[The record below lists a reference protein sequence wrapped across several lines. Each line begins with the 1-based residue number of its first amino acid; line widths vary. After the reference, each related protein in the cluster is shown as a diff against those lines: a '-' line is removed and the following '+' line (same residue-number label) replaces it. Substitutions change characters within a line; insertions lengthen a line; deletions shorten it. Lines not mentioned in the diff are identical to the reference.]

1 MFKHAF
7 FILSLCIMSV
17 VNSMECDYK
26 FLNKRA
32 KAYALALIN
41 NEEVRMGDLM
51 QDLQFLDMGN
61 ANLPAQKLSF
71 QSVIRFRLSGNVENF
86 YKKCAETYNKLTD
99 KVKEFQFLLLTG
111 NIFSEIERGTD
122 SSLIM
127 AGPVD

>member
-61 ANLPAQKLSF
+61 ADLPAQKLSF
-71 QSVIRFRLSGNVENF
+71 QSVIRFKLSGNVENF
-86 YKKCAETYNKLTD
+86 YKKCAETYDELTD